1 MAYQA
6 WVTNAQTVLRQQQ
19 QEQERQEQTG
29 QLPTGASGRVQ
40 GGGGAR
46 RAARADHHPCAQ
58 EVARARRQSWRMAQ
72 TRQWQRVR
80 APRGWGLRAGGLLL
94 AASAASRLLPAP
106 QAAAT

>member
-6 WVTNAQTVLRQQQ
+6 WVTNAQTVLRQQR
-19 QEQERQEQTG
+19 QERQGQTG
-29 QLPTGASGRVQ
+29 QLPTGASGHVR

-46 RAARADHHPCAQ
+46 GAARADRHPCAQ
-58 EVARARRQSWRMAQ
+58 EAARARRQSWRTARM
-72 TRQWQRVR
+72 RQWQRVR
-80 APRGWGLRAGGLLL
+80 APRGWGLGAGGLLL